1 MFFKPSIRAAETV
14 SMNVKWRKLL
24 IRGSLWLTLEII
36 LNCVG
41 IDDMADYSEYVFER
55 NQTTLIS

>member
-1 MFFKPSIRAAETV
+1 
-14 SMNVKWRKLL
+14 MNVKWRKLL

-41 IDDMADYSEYVFER
+41 IDDIADYSEYVFER
-55 NQTTLIS
+55 NQTTLIG